1 MTITVF
7 RCGKIAELLYSQSTM
22 TVISSILQQVHQQ
35 PDAKAITL
43 GGETWTYG
51 ELYQRAM
58 AVAGQIQQLDISQKS
73 VGLFTDNRLEMY
85 AGLLGI
91 WLSGNAY
98 VPINHKFPTERL
110 SKIITER
117 QIEYVLCASSNVS
130 SVIEL
135 VPQLIPVAYDF
146 VQENAFAK
154 KDFTLAYTLF
164 TSGSTGIPKGI
175 PINHSHLYA
184 LMQDLLERYPLGQ
197 GNKVLQAFELSFDVS
212 IACVLLAWTQGAEL
226 VVADLNGITAI
237 NAFKAIHDYQVD
249 FVTLPPS
256 ALFYLRRLKML
267 KMTQPWV
274 TKTLFTGEALPYS
287 VVQEWMTCAVNTT
300 VDNAYGPTEG
310 TVWSMIDHIDGS
322 IEKQLKNGLCPIGQP
337 LKTIAMRIVDDQGS
351 EVEEGVQGELWIGGP
366 QIFHGYLG
374 QPEKTAEVLFQDDNE
389 AFWYKTGDV
398 VFKNNYGKVMYVNR
412 KDNQV
417 QVNGYRVELGEVE
430 HHLRNCLGHDAAV
443 VLAHQEQEVTA
454 LYAFVEGQGAE
465 DKVLETMRSLVPG
478 YMLPRKIYFL
488 AQLPVNTSG
497 KIDKQ
502 TLRKNY
508 LT

>member
-1 MTITVF
+1 
-7 RCGKIAELLYSQSTM
+7 M
-22 TVISSILQQVHQQ
+22 TVISSILQLVHQQ

-43 GGETWTYG
+43 GGETWTYSY
-51 ELYQRAM
+51 LYQKSM
-58 AVAGQIQQLDISQKS
+58 AVSSSIQAHGIKDTS
-73 VGLFTDNRLEMY
+73 VGLFTDNQLEMY

-98 VPINHKFPTERL
+98 VPINHKFPKERL
-110 SKIITER
+110 DKIVQEQNLQHVLCQSESSREVRDLVSALQPIFYTDEITE
-117 QIEYVLCASSNVS
+117 L
-130 SVIEL
+130 
-135 VPQLIPVAYDF
+135 
-146 VQENAFAK
+146 QEVEPFS
-154 KDFTLAYTLF
+154 LAYTLF
-164 TSGSTGIPKGI
+164 TSGSTGVPKGI
-175 PINHSHLYA
+175 PIGHDHLLA
-184 LMQDLLERYPLGQ
+184 LMQDMWDRYPLSR

-212 IACVLLAWTQGAEL
+212 IACILLAWTQGAEL

-237 NAFKAIHDYQVD
+237 NAFKAIHDHQVD

-287 VVQEWMTCAVNTT
+287 VVQEWLTCAVNSA

-310 TVWSMIDHIDGS
+310 TVWSMIDALDDS
-322 IEKQLKNGLCPIGQP
+322 IESQLTNGLCPVGQP
-337 LKTIAMRIVDDQGS
+337 LKTIDMRIVDEKGID
-351 EVEEGVQGELWIGGP
+351 VDEGEQGELWIGGP

-374 QPEKTAEVLFQDDNE
+374 KPNKTMEVLFQDTTGVY
-389 AFWYKTGDV
+389 WYKTGDI
-398 VFKNNYGKVMYVNR
+398 VFKNTFGKIMYVNR

-430 HHLRNCLGHDAAV
+430 HHLRQCIGHDAGV
-443 VLAHQEQEVTA
+443 VLAKQENGFTT
-454 LYAFVEGQGAE
+454 LFAFVEGQAE
-465 DKVLETMRSLVPG
+465 EQVILAAMREKVPG
-478 YMLPRKIYFL
+478 YMLPRNVFSVPQFPI
-488 AQLPVNTSG
+488 NTSG

-502 TLRKNY
+502 TLRNNY

>member
-1 MTITVF
+1 
-7 RCGKIAELLYSQSTM
+7 M
-22 TVISSILQQVHQQ
+22 TVLAKILLHVEQT
-35 PDAKAITL
+35 PSAKAVSL
-43 GGETWTYG
+43 GSATWTYG
-51 ELYQRAM
+51 ELYQRAT
-58 AVAGQIQQLDISQKS
+58 AVASQIQQLGISQKS
-73 VGLFTDNRLEMY
+73 IGLFTDNRLEMY
-85 AGLLGI
+85 AGLMGI
-91 WLSGNAY
+91 WMSGNAY
-98 VPINHKFPTERL
+98 VPINHKFPKERL
-110 SKIITER
+110 AKIITER
-117 QIEYVLCASSNVS
+117 QIEYVFCESQNVATVS
-130 SVIEL
+130 EL
-135 VPQLIPVAYDF
+135 VPSLIPVAYDF
-146 VQENAFAK
+146 ELDDAIVQQ
-154 KDFTLAYTLF
+154 DCSLAYTLF
-164 TSGSTGIPKGI
+164 TSGSTGLPKGI
-175 PINHSHLYA
+175 PINHAHLFA
-184 LMQDLLERYPLGQ
+184 LMQDMWERYPLGP

-237 NAFKAIHDYQVD
+237 NAFKAIHDHQVD

-310 TVWSMIDHIDGS
+310 TVWSLIDTIDEN
-322 IEKQLKNGLCPIGQP
+322 IESQLKNGLCPIGQP
-337 LKTIAMRIVDDQGS
+337 LKTIAMRIVDEKGMDVNDGDS
-351 EVEEGVQGELWIGGP
+351 GELWIGGP

-374 QPEKTAEVLFQDDNE
+374 QPEKTAEVLFQDDNGM
-389 AFWYKTGDV
+389 FWYKTGDV

-443 VLAHQEQEVTA
+443 VLAHQEQEVTV
-454 LYAFVEGQGAE
+454 LYAFAEGQGEETVA
-465 DKVLETMRSLVPG
+465 LEKMRSKVPG
-478 YMLPRKIYFL
+478 YMLPRNIYFL
-488 AQLPVNTSG
+488 TQLPVNTSG